1 MVGYIG
7 PKAIQY
13 NVDNSVVEGDSSI
26 GGDSSV
32 GGNLTVDGN
41 LQVNGSISP
50 PYPTVAN
57 ANILINPSF
66 TVKQRGDV
74 IEHDVGDSFGPDRWL
89 IRGKVGVGGT
99 KVESST
105 EVEDAT
111 GINKLVVK
119 HEGTTSGTAYIYQF
133 IEAVNIQGLYSKKMT
148 FSFSY
153 SDVGGSGIPKVRV
166 LSYDSSD
173 TSKTLYDA
181 VPTSLGDNRWAC
193 TVTLS
198 TTDGTIPDPSEK
210 GMQVLIWPNEKNP
223 PSAKWSL
230 WETKLE
236 AGSVATPFIARQYG
250 EELSLCQRYYYM
262 MADTR
267 SGSTSGSLIGTAFKY
282 ATSTHAFANLPVEM
296 RSIPSLIKVFN
307 GPSPALRVLMASA
320 NVNFSELE
328 IDADSTTTM
337 VRFNSSNNNVAS
349 APDGSG
355 GWLRINAD
363 DSYVALDAEL

>member
-66 TVKQRGDV
+66 TVNQRGDV
-74 IEHDVGDSFGPDRWL
+74 IDHNTESYGPDRWRV
-89 IRGKVGVGGT
+89 RGISQLGGT
-99 KVESST
+99 MSQSST
-105 EVEDAT
+105 VVDPAT

-119 HEGTTSGTAYIYQF
+119 HRNAEGYSRIYQY
-133 IEAVNIQGLYSKKMT
+133 IEAVNLQGLYNKEMT
-148 FSFSY
+148 FSFGY
-153 SDVGGSGIPKVRV
+153 SDVGGSGIPKVEIM
-166 LSYDSSD
+166 SWDSSGIGKELFN
-173 TSKTLYDA
+173 TI
-181 VPTSLGDNRWAC
+181 PTSLGDNRWTC

-198 TTDGTIPDPSEK
+198 TNDGTIPDLSERGMIVVIYPNEQSVAPSEWY
-210 GMQVLIWPNEKNP
+210 V
-223 PSAKWSL
+223 

-236 AGSVATPFIARQYG
+236 VGSVATPCIARQYG
-250 EELSLCQRYYYM
+250 EELALCQRYYYM
-262 MADTR
+262 MADKR
-267 SGSTSGSLIGTAFKY
+267 SGSTKGTLIGTAFKY
-282 ATSTHAFANLPVEM
+282 SSSTYSFANLPVEM
-296 RSIPSLIKVFN
+296 RSIPTLVKVFN
-307 GPSPALRVLMASA
+307 GPSALRLLMAGSP
-320 NVNFSELE
+320 VNFSELE
-328 IDADSTTTM
+328 IDVDSTTTM
-337 VRFNSSNNNVAS
+337 VRFNSLNYNVSS

-355 GWLRINAD
+355 GWLRINED